1 MIDWLIANWKDISAA
16 FGLLVAFCSAVVKL
30 TPTLKDD
37 TIWAKI
43 LKFFDLFSVFFTK
56 KDAAII
62 EKAEKKSK

>member
-1 MIDWLIANWKDISAA
+1 MTIIDWLVENWKDISAA

-43 LKFFDLFSVFFTK
+43 LKFFDLFSIFFTK
-56 KDAAII
+56 KDE
-62 EKAEKKSK
+62 EKLAKAK

>member
-56 KDAAII
+56 KDADII